1 MLRAYN
7 GINIVCVFH
16 SVGGTRRFDSTLG
29 VLLLRVL
36 LTLPVGPEYVGLG
49 KVVIVNADAAAG
61 HDVDDIIIG
70 THVFYYCLRFFFFVV
85 FLAIKRYEIF
95 RLEIDGD
102 MIQLQ
107 HDYSIDNIHNILR

>member
-7 GINIVCVFH
+7 GINIVSVFH
-16 SVGGTRRFDSTLG
+16 TVHDDGPIQRVL
-29 VLLLRVL
+29 LLLRVL

-70 THVFYYCLRFFFFVV
+70 THVFYYCLRFFFFLL
-85 FLAIKRYEIF
+85 FSR
-95 RLEIDGD
+95 
-102 MIQLQ
+102 
-107 HDYSIDNIHNILR
+107 N